1 MNNGAT
7 GRFLH
12 NMSQANAHSAGGGK
26 RILEAISALRH
37 RNYRLYW
44 FGQLFSVLAQNMEH
58 VAQGWLVLELTN
70 SPLAL
75 GVTGLAHAIPTITL
89 TLVGGAIADRADRRR
104 IMIASQ
110 TGTALMFL
118 TIAVLVLTGLAAL
131 WHVMVLAFLSGSIRA
146 FDRPSRMA
154 LLPQMVPREDIPNAV
169 AIGGTIW
176 QLCRLVGPAAA
187 GILIYLFGVGPT
199 FIACCLA
206 SLTAVSLWLAIRA
219 VQPALAASGGG
230 LLKNMMEG
238 VNFIRKNELYY
249 TLMGMTFFNSVF
261 GMSYLILMPV
271 FARDILQV
279 GSQGFGFLQ
288 TAGGAGALI
297 GTLLVATFSET
308 RRLPLQATRGAT
320 LFGAMLLLFAFS
332 RLYPL
337 SLMLAFVLGMVS
349 QFYITAINT
358 VLQLNL
364 PEQLRGR
371 VMGVH
376 GLTWDLMPVGGMIA
390 GTIAEFAGAPAAVA
404 VGAVF
409 VAGLGLWVMPIAPRF
424 SGIEQRQTNDSGA
437 SEGARPLTQK

>member
-1 MNNGAT
+1 
-7 GRFLH
+7 
-12 NMSQANAHSAGGGK
+12 MSQARTLPGGGK
-26 RILEAISALRH
+26 RILEAVSALRH

-44 FGQLFSVLAQNMEH
+44 FGQLSSVLAQNMEH

-75 GVTGLAHAIPTITL
+75 GLTGLAHAIPTITL
-89 TLVGGAIADRADRRR
+89 TLIGGAIADRADRRR

-131 WHVMVLAFLSGSIRA
+131 WHVMLLAFLSGSIRA

-187 GILIYLFGVGPT
+187 GVLIYLFGVGPT

-206 SLTAVSLWLAIRA
+206 SSIAVSLWLAIRT

-238 VNFIRKNELYY
+238 VNFICKNELYY

-297 GTLLVATFSET
+297 GTLLVATFSDS
-308 RRLPLQATRGAT
+308 RRLPVQAARGAT
-320 LFGAMLLLFAFS
+320 VFGLLLLLFAFS

-337 SLMLAFVLGMVS
+337 SLALAFVLGLVS

-364 PEQLRGR
+364 PEHLRGR

-409 VAGLGLWVMPIAPRF
+409 VAGLALRVMPMAPRF
-424 SGIEQRQTNDSGA
+424 SGAEPHQTNQAPAAKGA
-437 SEGARPLTQK
+437 HPLTHK

>member
-7 GRFLH
+7 GRFLLRATCH
-12 NMSQANAHSAGGGK
+12 NQPHATAAGGQ

-89 TLVGGAIADRADRRR
+89 TLIGGAIADRADRRR

-110 TGTALMFL
+110 CCTALMFL
-118 TIAVLVLTGLAAL
+118 ILAVLVLTKLAAL
-131 WHVMVLAFLSGSIRA
+131 WHVMVLAFISGSIRA

-199 FIACCLA
+199 FFTCCLA
-206 SLTAVSLWLAIRA
+206 SSTAVGLWLAIRA
-219 VQPALAASGGG
+219 DQPALAASAGG
-230 LLKNMMEG
+230 LRKNMLDG
-238 VNFIRKNELYY
+238 VHFIRKNELFY
-249 TLMGMTFFNSVF
+249 TFMGMTFFNSVF

-271 FARDILQV
+271 FARDILNV

-297 GTLLVATFSET
+297 GTLAVAYLSDA
-308 RRLPLQATRGAT
+308 RRLPLQAARGAA
-320 LFGAMLLLFAFS
+320 LFGVLLLLFAYSRAFPFS
-332 RLYPL
+332 LA
-337 SLMLAFVLGMVS
+337 LAFVLGMS
-349 QFYITAINT
+349 GQFYITAINT

-371 VMGVH
+371 VMGVY
-376 GLTWDLMPVGGMIA
+376 GLTWDLMPVGGMVA

-404 VGAVF
+404 VGGAF
-409 VAGLGLWVMPIAPRF
+409 VSGLALWVISIATRF
-424 SGIEQRQTNDSGA
+424 GA
-437 SEGARPLTQK
+437 GERSEGKESASIRPG

>member
-1 MNNGAT
+1 MKNGPT
-7 GRFLH
+7 GRFSKT
-12 NMSQANAHSAGGGK
+12 MSQANAHPSAGE
-26 RILEAISALRH
+26 RILDALSALRH
-37 RNYRLYW
+37 HNYRLYW

-75 GVTGLAHAIPTITL
+75 GVTGLAHALPTITL
-89 TLVGGAIADRADRRR
+89 TLIGGAIADRADRRR

-110 TGTALMFL
+110 SGTALMFL
-118 TIAVLVLTGLAAL
+118 TIAVLVLTGLIAL
-131 WHVMVLAFLSGSIRA
+131 WHVMLLAFISGSIRA

-176 QLCRLVGPAAA
+176 QLCRLLGPAAA

-199 FIACCLA
+199 FIACSLA
-206 SLTAVSLWLAIRA
+206 SFTAVSLWLAIRT
-219 VQPALAASGGG
+219 VQPAFAASSGG
-230 LLKNMMEG
+230 LLTNMIEG
-238 VNFIRKNELYY
+238 INFIRKNQLYY

-261 GMSYLILMPV
+261 GMPYLILMPV
-271 FARDILQV
+271 FARDLLQV

-297 GTLLVATFSET
+297 GTLSVAVFSDT
-308 RRLPLQATRGAT
+308 RRLPLQAARGAT
-320 LFGAMLLLFAFS
+320 LFGVLLLVFAFS

-337 SLMLAFVLGMVS
+337 SLALAFVLGMVS

-390 GTIAEFAGAPAAVA
+390 GAIAEFAGAPAAVA

-409 VAGLGLWVMPIAPRF
+409 VAGLGLWVMPIASRF
-424 SGIEQRQTNDSGA
+424 SDLEKPQSEKA
-437 SEGARPLTQK
+437 APAEGARPLAQK

>member
-1 MNNGAT
+1 
-7 GRFLH
+7 
-12 NMSQANAHSAGGGK
+12 MSQSAARTAAGGQ

-89 TLVGGAIADRADRRR
+89 TLIGGAIADRADRRR

-110 TGTALMFL
+110 CCTALMFL
-118 TIAVLVLTGLAAL
+118 ILAVLVLTKLAAL
-131 WHVMVLAFLSGSIRA
+131 WHVMVLAFISGSIRA

-199 FIACCLA
+199 FFTCCLA
-206 SLTAVSLWLAIRA
+206 SSTAVGLWLAIRA
-219 VQPALAASGGG
+219 DQPALAASAGG
-230 LLKNMMEG
+230 LRKNMLDG
-238 VNFIRKNELYY
+238 VHFIRKNELFY
-249 TLMGMTFFNSVF
+249 TFMGMTFFNSVF

-271 FARDILQV
+271 FARDILNV

-297 GTLLVATFSET
+297 GTLAVAYLSDA
-308 RRLPLQATRGAT
+308 RRLPLQAARGAA
-320 LFGAMLLLFAFS
+320 LFGVLLLLFAYSRAFPFS
-332 RLYPL
+332 LA
-337 SLMLAFVLGMVS
+337 LAFVLGMS
-349 QFYITAINT
+349 GQFYITAINT

-371 VMGVH
+371 VMGVY
-376 GLTWDLMPVGGMIA
+376 GLTWDLMPVGGMVA

-404 VGAVF
+404 VGGAF
-409 VAGLGLWVMPIAPRF
+409 VSGLALWVISIATRF
-424 SGIEQRQTNDSGA
+424 GA
-437 SEGARPLTQK
+437 GERSEGKESASIRPG